1 MSLSNH
7 KMPPSRCF
15 IYTVIIE
22 LTVISDIMSY
32 VINGYIN
39 NQCNLFL
46 IPLLTLL
53 LSLSLS
59 LAGMQYRHPRDCSQ
73 VLLNGDGSSGLYTIF
88 LSGDENQPLQVYCDM
103 NTDGGGWM
111 VRPQWLNVNVH
122 LYVCISSNLPQLNL
136 MEQIFKTTKLV
147 TFKRLRVL
155 YCLHLLI

>member
-1 MSLSNH
+1 
-7 KMPPSRCF
+7 MPPSPCF
-15 IYTVIIE
+15 IDTVITE
-22 LTVISDIMSY
+22 LTVISDNIN

-39 NQCNLFL
+39 NSCNLFP
-46 IPLLTLL
+46 IPLLSC
-53 LSLSLS
+53 SLSS
-59 LAGMQYRHPRDCSQ
+59 AGVQYRHPRDCSQ

-122 LYVCISSNLPQLNL
+122 LYVCISSNVPQLNL
-136 MEQIFKTTKLV
+136 MTQMFETTKSV

-155 YCLHLLI
+155 